1 MNLREIKQAIK
12 AHFSVNPKAAVF
24 LLGAPGC
31 GKTETIDQ
39 IAEEDDRINLDT
51 RVSSMDQ
58 VDVRGLPSKSE
69 KGDTV
74 TWLIPEFLAQL
85 TDRHNLFLDEFNAGQ
100 LSTLHSFY
108 GVIQERRLGN
118 WVAPE
123 GLRII
128 AAGNRETDGCKV
140 QKLPAALS
148 DRFLHLDVDFDVE
161 VWSEW
166 AIAHGV
172 NPKAI
177 AAARF
182 QSEIVSNFDPSA
194 RTSPT
199 PRSFVRAA
207 RYLDIPDISKHLR
220 DELIAGQ
227 IGQGA
232 ADALAAFVDQRLN
245 IDLQDIIKRP
255 ADAEIYHDLDVRW
268 AITGALAELC
278 KRMGDQASAV
288 FTPIVAYLR
297 RWDEPEYLS
306 LFVKHA
312 ETVAPAVTQTAAYQD
327 ALIDLGT
334 IEN

>member
-1 MNLREIKQAIK
+1 MNLKEIKQALQ
-12 AHFSVNPKAAVF
+12 AHFTVNPTGAVF
-24 LLGAPGC
+24 LWGQPGC
-31 GKTETIDQ
+31 GKTEFTDQ
-39 IAEEDDRINLDT
+39 FAKDQGRINLDT

-58 VDVRGLPSKSE
+58 VDVRGLPSP
-69 KGDTV
+69 KGDQV
-74 TWLIPEFLAQL
+74 TWLVPEFLAQL
-85 TDRHNLFLDEFNAGQ
+85 TDNHNLFLDEFNAGQ

-118 WVAPE
+118 WIAPE

-166 AIAHGV
+166 AITHGV

-182 QSEIVSNFDPSA
+182 QSEIISNFDPNA

-207 RYLDIPDISKHLR
+207 RYLDVPDIPKHLR
-220 DELIAGQ
+220 DELITGQ

-232 ADALAAFVDQRLN
+232 ADALAAFVDQRLS
-245 IDLQDIIKRP
+245 IDLQDVIKRP
-255 ADAEIYHDLDVRW
+255 NEAQIYYDLDVRW
-268 AITGALAELC
+268 AITGSLAEVC
-278 KRMGDQASAV
+278 KRMGDEAAAV
-288 FTPIVAYLR
+288 FEPVVTYLR

-327 ALIDLGT
+327 ALIDLGS